1 MKISI
6 LSRIIFLLT
15 GHIAGY
21 KIISGMDNYSNFTT
35 ALYTISFGLLLLSCL
50 LLLLL
55 DFEILENDYVAIISS
70 LIPITLSLGLVSD
83 KLDHSVAYSIL
94 ISTSFFVAV
103 ILRLFS
109 KGKVASLALGVIH
122 LISGLVIFLIPIILF
137 INEKADMQILLI
149 SVGGVIIGTGGMLL
163 GLLKAGK
170 PLISKEKIIVVF
182 PIILFFTTLAFFI
195 GLK

>member
-137 INEKADMQILLI
+137 INGKADMQILLI
-149 SVGGVIIGTGGMLL
+149 SVGGVIIGTGGLLL
-163 GLLKAGK
+163 GSIKAGK
-170 PLISKEKIIVVF
+170 PLLSKEKIVIIF
-182 PIILFFTTLAFFI
+182 PIILFFTTIAFFI